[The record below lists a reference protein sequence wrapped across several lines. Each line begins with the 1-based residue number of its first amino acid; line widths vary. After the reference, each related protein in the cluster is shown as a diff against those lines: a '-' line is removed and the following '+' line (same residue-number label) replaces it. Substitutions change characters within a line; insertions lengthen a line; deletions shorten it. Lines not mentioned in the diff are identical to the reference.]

1 MIHRTA
7 LITFIFFDYSVSGFQ
22 TRNGEEGGR
31 DPPVLCFTVNFS
43 ESVANARYSVLMCD
57 KGEKTQPNREYG
69 CEVDRQV
76 PSDRS
81 VE

>member
-1 MIHRTA
+1 MT
-7 LITFIFFDYSVSGFQ
+7 
-22 TRNGEEGGR
+22 
-31 DPPVLCFTVNFS
+31 PPVLCVTVNLS
-43 ESVANARYSVLMCD
+43 ESQTDVRFSGLICD

-69 CEVDRQV
+69 CKVDRQV